1 MQNKSFNNSDI
12 FIAVNDAN
20 QRSHQEIEFV
30 TWIFYSHL
38 MYVSDTFQTPFVGIR
53 SVCAVLLFD
62 KNMQDR
68 KYLHTVSWIGQYPC
82 IRMNESMSGVQAIQ
96 VIANCH
102 LCVCVSALAICV
114 EDERVIFKS
123 SVTKSLYFISP
134 TLLSKLPSYP
144 VVMHLYLLNKILNFF
159 ISSKSSSSSRL
170 SVK

>member
-82 IRMNESMSGVQAIQ
+82 IRMNESMLVYKQSKSLPIVT
-96 VIANCH
+96 
-102 LCVCVSALAICV
+102 CVFVWARSLFVWKMKESSSNPQLPNPYTSFLQHFYQSYHHILLSC
-114 EDERVIFKS
+114 IFIFSTKS
-123 SVTKSLYFISP
+123 STSSFLQSHP
-134 TLLSKLPSYP
+134 LD
-144 VVMHLYLLNKILNFF
+144 YLWNNL
-159 ISSKSSSSSRL
+159 
-170 SVK
+170 